1 MSSANASQTGNRVVR
16 LRKLQALAS
25 FLAMAIGQRVANAH
39 MRQSLCWRSESDAG
53 AKRPARSIDLKPN
66 SQPGSK
72 MSSDPPASGSSSAVP
87 PVEARLATGVPGLDG
102 LLGGGL
108 LPGTLTVVVGAS
120 GIGKTQLG
128 LQFADAGLG
137 QEGRRGVLFDMN
149 ARIDSQ
155 SHAEYAQRMFG
166 WRLAAVNAAAQPE
179 LDGFY
184 APERDHGSY
193 LHVFDKGG
201 RRVTQREAGFD
212 GWHDWH
218 AELAAK
224 LQVTIAFFYG
234 NFTRGVRRAVIDGIE
249 PAERPSE
256 SIQFELF
263 EYVYHQILRKESE
276 WVARDLLRQKYRE
289 LADTVTAHRYEPA
302 QVGCVLL
309 YTSHEAMLDAL
320 IERPFTD
327 GDLLANANTLIYM
340 GKVREGNRLSR
351 GLFVAKHRGSACS
364 DQIVPYSIDDAG
376 LKIQH

>member
-1 MSSANASQTGNRVVR
+1 MSSEPSASDSSPAVR
-16 LRKLQALAS
+16 P
-25 FLAMAIGQRVANAH
+25 GVA
-39 MRQSLCWRSESDAG
+39 
-53 AKRPARSIDLKPN
+53 
-66 SQPGSK
+66 
-72 MSSDPPASGSSSAVP
+72 
-87 PVEARLATGVPGLDG
+87 ARLLTGVPGLDE

-128 LQFADAGLG
+128 LQFADAGLR
-137 QEGRRGVLFDMN
+137 QEGRRGILFDMN

-155 SHAEYAQRMFG
+155 SHAEYAERMFG
-166 WRLAAVNAAAQPE
+166 WQLAAVNATLQPE
-179 LDGFY
+179 LQGFY
-184 APERDHGSY
+184 STEREHGNY

-263 EYVYHQILRKESE
+263 EYVYHQILRKESD

-289 LADTVTAHRYEPA
+289 LADTVKAHHYEPA
-302 QVGCVLL
+302 QLGCVLL

-320 IERPFTD
+320 IERPLAD
-327 GDLLANANTLIYM
+327 GDLLAGANTLIYM
-340 GKVREGNRLSR
+340 GKIREGNRLSR

-364 DQIVPYSIDDAG
+364 DQIEQYTIDDEG
-376 LKIQH
+376 LKMQS